1 MKKTIILAYAALFIT
16 IFLPY
21 AVQMR
26 HGGPVRE
33 QTQILENT
41 EKITQSGE
49 KEQPRST
56 PKPEITDEPKTEAP
70 EETAAEPA
78 SEGAEDKKTAETEQE
93 SAPKIIK
100 AENPAPEKITVLVGD
115 APVEMDM
122 QEYLIGVVAAE
133 MPAGFAPEALKAQ
146 AVAARSYALY
156 CAGSDKHGNAQVC
169 TDFNCCQAWISQEDM
184 RENWGEAFEENYK
197 KISSAVNETAGQYL
211 SYEGQPVFA
220 AFHSSSAGA
229 TEDCGN
235 VWNSRPYLV
244 SVESPESETNVP
256 NFIST
261 LECAP
266 IDFRDCVLSLKPEAD
281 FTGSEETWIGE
292 TERDDSGRVS
302 YIILGNVKI
311 KGTEIRELF
320 SLRSTYF
327 ELQYI
332 DGKFLFTV
340 KGFGHGVGM
349 SQYGAKLMAERGES
363 YTEILAHYYPGTVL
377 TA

>member
-1 MKKTIILAYAALFIT
+1 MKKTIILAYIALFIT

-21 AVQMR
+21 AVQ
-26 HGGPVRE
+26 VRAQNQLPQQME
-33 QTQILENT
+33 EVQ
-41 EKITQSGE
+41 
-49 KEQPRST
+49 
-56 PKPEITDEPKTEAP
+56 AP
-70 EETAAEPA
+70 EKSPQIPESQQPQQAEEPA
-78 SEGAEDKKTAETEQE
+78 PAEENEAETVEKTPEEPEKKELQ
-93 SAPKIIK
+93 IIS
-100 AENPAPEKITVLVGD
+100 AENPAPEKIKVLIGNE
-115 APVEMDM
+115 PVEMDM
-122 QEYLIGVVAAE
+122 QEYIIGVVAAE
-133 MPAGFAPEALKAQ
+133 MPASFAKEALKAQ

-156 CAGSDKHGNAQVC
+156 CASSNKHGDAQVC

-184 RENWGEAFEENYK
+184 RENWGDEFQEKFEK
-197 KISSAVNETAGQYL
+197 VSSAVEETAGQYL
-211 SYEGQPVFA
+211 SYEGKPVFA

-229 TEDCGN
+229 TEDCGQ

-244 SVESPESETNVP
+244 SVESPESENNVP

-281 FTGSEETWIGE
+281 FTGSEDSWIGE
-292 TERDDSGRVS
+292 CELDHSGRVAN
-302 YIILGNVKI
+302 ITLGNVQI

-320 SLRSTYF
+320 SLRSTAF
-327 ELQYI
+327 TLEYI

-349 SQYGAKLMAERGES
+349 SQYGAKLMAERGGN
-363 YTEILAHYYPGTVL
+363 YAEILAHYYPGTAL